1 MKTVLSEQQYNE
13 EFSKF
18 LDETSKTHPRPTT
31 SMYTMMAWSY
41 RHAETFKKKLAS
53 QNILWEID
61 ACPEY
66 KLLRDTQIVQ
76 SFIAREIDQITE
88 EDFQA
93 LAKAAI
99 EEAFGDLT
107 YLDDGYPKLFTKALE
122 RKQHTLRRVLTHR
135 GIRILSIENVE

>member
-1 MKTVLSEQQYNE
+1 MKTVISEQQYNE

-18 LDETSKTHPRPTT
+18 LDEASQINPRPTK

-53 QNILWEID
+53 QNIHWEID

-66 KLLRDTQIVQ
+66 QKLRDTQIVQ
-76 SFIAREIDQITE
+76 SFILSDTDQTTE

-93 LAKAAI
+93 LSKAAI

-107 YLDDGYPKLFTKALE
+107 YLDDGYPRLLSKALE
-122 RKQHTLRRVLTHR
+122 RKQHTLRRVLAHR
-135 GIRILSIENVE
+135 GIRILKIIKR

>member
-18 LDETSKTHPRPTT
+18 LDEASQTSPRPTS

-53 QNILWEID
+53 QNIHWEID

-66 KLLRDTQIVQ
+66 QKLRDTEVVQ
-76 SFIAREIDQITE
+76 SFILSDNDQITE

-93 LAKAAI
+93 LATAAI

-107 YLDDGYPKLFTKALE
+107 YLDDGYPKLLSKALE
-122 RKQHTLRRVLTHR
+122 RKHYTLRRVLTHR